1 MSLTRH
7 WHMLPAPLQAGAAG
21 GRVLCR
27 PHSGHVNAYGMTDS
41 DEDEESRNMLSPGVI
56 LSRRAWR
63 MNGEKGITTHA
74 PAAMSC
80 RVPGW
85 LSPAKPGPFSPP
97 PPLPFSSPPTRR
109 LVKART
115 ANNNGFCCW
124 RGLGSTCPSDTAFV
138 GRERTGRTCSL
149 RQPIRCRLLRGAWP
163 FPSFISDSHSP
174 LRPRP
179 RLRLHH
185 AKGVGFQVD
194 CMRRARL
201 IVVIRAK
208 HATACMHTS

>member
-1 MSLTRH
+1 M
-7 WHMLPAPLQAGAAG
+7 
-21 GRVLCR
+21 
-27 PHSGHVNAYGMTDS
+27 
-41 DEDEESRNMLSPGVI
+41 EDEWGKGHHHPRARRHE
-56 LSRRAWR
+56 LSRSWVAQPCQAR
-63 MNGEKGITTHA
+63 T
-74 PAAMSC
+74 
-80 RVPGW
+80 V
-85 LSPAKPGPFSPP
+85 LSP
-97 PPLPFSSPPTRR
+97 PPLPFSPPPTRR

-149 RQPIRCRLLRGAWP
+149 RQPIRSRLLRAAWA

-194 CMRRARL
+194 CMRRAGL
-201 IVVIRAK
+201 IVVRRAE